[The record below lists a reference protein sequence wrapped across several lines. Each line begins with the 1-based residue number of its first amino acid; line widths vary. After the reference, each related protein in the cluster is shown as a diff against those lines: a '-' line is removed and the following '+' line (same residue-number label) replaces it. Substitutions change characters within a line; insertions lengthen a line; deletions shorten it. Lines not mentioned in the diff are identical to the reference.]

1 MSLDLKIN
9 PQTIKS
15 LFSSSCPILTRFA
28 PSPTGYLHMGHVVS
42 AIYCWGIAKLVGG
55 SVLLRIED
63 HDLQRSSKHF
73 SQEIIKDLLWL
84 GFISESDLS
93 SIVYQSK
100 RDKIYKEYFS
110 LLQAKAK
117 IYYCTCTRKN
127 LLPGGVYPGSCRNTS
142 VAPSSGEYCLR
153 LRVDNRDY
161 CFWDYK
167 QAYVTQNP
175 SKQCGDYIIKDKK
188 GNWTYQ
194 FASVVD
200 DSLAGINLIIRGE
213 DLFASTGRQ
222 LFLHSLLRTNPR
234 KSIYVHHRLVRE
246 KDSGLKLSKR
256 FLSESISQQRHRG
269 VDSKL
274 ILGKALHSLGLISN
288 IRKVNVTQLADLI
301 STSCH
306 DNGLRTC

>member
-1 MSLDLKIN
+1 MSSDLKIN
-9 PQTIKS
+9 PQIIKS
-15 LFSSSCPILTRFA
+15 LFSSSCPIITRFA

-63 HDLQRSSKHF
+63 NDQQRSSEYF

-84 GFISESDLS
+84 GFISEAELS

-100 RDKIYKEYFS
+100 RDKIYNKYFS
-110 LLQAKAK
+110 LLQTKAK

-127 LLPGGVYPGSCRNTS
+127 LLPGGVYPGICRNTYLE
-142 VAPSSGEYCLR
+142 PSLREYCLR
-153 LRVDNRDY
+153 LVVDNRDY

-188 GNWTYQ
+188 GNWSYQ

-200 DSLAGINLIIRGE
+200 DSLSGVNLIIRGE
-213 DLFASTGRQ
+213 DLFESTGRQ
-222 LFLHSLLRTNPR
+222 LFLHSLLFSNYY
-234 KSIYVHHRLVRE
+234 KSIYVHHSLIRE

-256 FLSESISQQRHRG
+256 FLSDSICQYRNRG

-274 ILGKALHSLGLISN
+274 ILGKALYSLGLISN
-288 IRKVNVTQLADLI
+288 IRKVNITQISDLI

-306 DNGLRTC
+306 DNSLHTC